1 MRSRWKWPSVPK
13 TSERGHGVSRVP
25 SVLDLLAAEP
35 SSDELHYDY
44 QLDLETWSYE
54 EVSDSFA
61 TFCKASGI
69 RESALTA
76 VLTQAIS
83 PDLLDTSLGC
93 VAVSTPPQEGK
104 TTWIVHY
111 MAWMLI
117 RNPWLKLVYATY
129 SQSRANS
136 VSRQVRSLVESWTP
150 LAKGSATVE
159 RWQTREGGGL
169 LAAGRGSAMTGFRSD
184 MTVIDDPIKD
194 MQEAQSETIRETTIE
209 WFSSV
214 VLTRMSSLSQIIV
227 IATRWHK
234 DDLIAH
240 VQKPEVLGAEYV
252 NIPAQATHDSEH
264 PDANGQGDIL
274 GRVVGDWLPSVQ
286 NRSEKSWL
294 LIKSAVGTYVWQ
306 ALYQGDPQVTGGSY
320 INVDKIDILPWEG
333 IVYQDENTGCMYTL
347 DRAIIIQSWDLT
359 FGQIEGSGR
368 KTTSGSYVAGHV
380 YAIVGRKFILVD
392 RFHERATFTE
402 SVSAVL
408 RFSAKWP
415 QTSRIYVEKK
425 ANGAAMLNTL
435 RKRAALIRPVMP
447 DGSKEVRALA
457 AQPTVDEGN
466 VAILDTVFSESMFQ
480 EMRDFPFGKNDD
492 DVDAFTQAIN
502 QGRVDYIGMRS

>member
-1 MRSRWKWPSVPK
+1 MLD
-13 TSERGHGVSRVP
+13 
-25 SVLDLLAAEP
+25 VLEAAP
-35 SSDELHYDY
+35 DEVTYDY
-44 QLDLETWSYE
+44 QVDFETWSYE
-54 EVSDSFA
+54 EVATSFSV
-61 TFCKASGI
+61 FCKASGI
-69 RESALTA
+69 RESALTE

-240 VQKPEVLGAEYV
+240 VQKPDVLAAQYV
-252 NIPAQATHDSEH
+252 NIPAQAVTDS
-264 PDANGQGDIL
+264 DIL
-274 GRVVGDWLPSVQ
+274 GRHVGEWLPSVQ

-320 INVDKIDILPWEG
+320 INVDKIDVMPWEG
-333 IVYQDENTGCMYTL
+333 VVYQDENTGCMFTL

-359 FGQIEGSGR
+359 FGQIEGSSGR
-368 KTTSGSYVAGHV
+368 KASNSGSYVAGHV

-502 QGRVDYIGMRS
+502 QGRVDYIGMRN

>member
-1 MRSRWKWPSVPK
+1 MPLELLDR
-13 TSERGHGVSRVP
+13 TDDDEIHFDY
-25 SVLDLLAAEP
+25 VLDVDSYDYEQV
-35 SSDELHYDY
+35 SSDFGL
-44 QLDLETWSYE
+44 
-54 EVSDSFA
+54 
-61 TFCKASGI
+61 FCKASGI

-76 VLTQAIS
+76 VLTEAIS
-83 PDLLDTSLGC
+83 PDLLDSSLGC

-136 VSRQVRSLVESWTP
+136 VSRQVRSLVEIWTP

-194 MQEAQSETIRETTIE
+194 MQEAQSELIRATTIE

-214 VLTRMSSLSQIIV
+214 VLTRMSNLSQIIV

-240 VQKPEVLGAEYV
+240 VQKPDVLGAQYV
-252 NIPAQATHDSEH
+252 NIPAQAVQG
-264 PDANGQGDIL
+264 PDKDIL
-274 GRVVGDWLPSVQ
+274 GRNVGDWLPSVQ
-286 NRSEKSWL
+286 NRSESSWL
-294 LIKSAVGTYVWQ
+294 LMKRAVGTYVWQ

-320 INVDKIDILPWEG
+320 INVDKIDVVPWEAV
-333 IVYQDENTGCMYTL
+333 VYQDERTGSMFTL
-347 DRAIIIQSWDLT
+347 DRAIVIQSWDLT
-359 FGQIEGSGR
+359 FGQIEEGKATRAKG
-368 KTTSGSYVAGHV
+368 SGSYVAGHV
-380 YAIVGRKFILVD
+380 YALIGRKFILID
-392 RFHERATFTE
+392 RVHERYTFTE
-402 SVSAVL
+402 SVTAVL
-408 RFSAKWP
+408 RMTAKWP
-415 QTSRIYVEKK
+415 QTSRVYVEKK

-435 RKRAALIRPVMP
+435 RKRAALVRPVMP

-466 VAILDTVFSESMFQ
+466 VAVLDTVYTEGMFQ
-480 EMRDFPFGKNDD
+480 EFRDFPFGKNDD

-502 QGRVDYIGMRS
+502 QGRVDYIQMGS

>member
-1 MRSRWKWPSVPK
+1 M
-13 TSERGHGVSRVP
+13 
-25 SVLDLLAAEP
+25 LLEAAPE
-35 SSDELHYDY
+35 ELEYDY
-44 QLDLETWSYE
+44 VVDTSYSYE
-54 EVSDSFA
+54 DVSEDFG

-69 RESALTA
+69 RQSALTGI
-76 VLTQAIS
+76 LTEAIS

-136 VSRQVRSLVESWTP
+136 VSRQVRSLVEIWTP

-159 RWQTREGGGL
+159 RWQTKEGGGL

-240 VQKPEVLGAEYV
+240 VQKPDVLGAQYV
-252 NIPAQATHDSEH
+252 NIPAQAVQG
-264 PDANGQGDIL
+264 PDKDIL
-274 GRVVGDWLPSVQ
+274 GRHVGEWLPSVQ

-320 INVDKIDILPWEG
+320 INVDKIDVLPWEAV
-333 IVYQDENTGCMYTL
+333 VYADERTGSMFTL
-347 DRAIIIQSWDLT
+347 DRAIVIQSWDLT
-359 FGQIEGSGR
+359 FGQIEEGKGKATRASG
-368 KTTSGSYVAGHV
+368 SGSYVAGHV
-380 YAIVGRKFILVD
+380 YAIIGRKFILID

-466 VAILDTVFSESMFQ
+466 VAVLDTVYTEGMFQ
-480 EMRDFPFGKNDD
+480 EFRDFPFGKNDD

-502 QGRVDYIGMRS
+502 QGRVDYIQMGS

>member
-1 MRSRWKWPSVPK
+1 M
-13 TSERGHGVSRVP
+13 T
-25 SVLDLLAAEP
+25 LLLPAAAVDE
-35 SSDELHYDY
+35 ELHFDY
-44 QLDLETWSYE
+44 EVDTAYSYE
-54 EVSDSFA
+54 EVSSDFA
-61 TFCKASGI
+61 VFCKASGI
-69 RESALTA
+69 RQSALTA
-76 VLTQAIS
+76 VLTEAIS

-136 VSRQVRSLVESWTP
+136 VSRQVRSLVEIWTP
-150 LAKGSATVE
+150 LAKGSTTVE
-159 RWQTREGGGL
+159 RWQTKEGGGL

-194 MQEAQSETIRETTIE
+194 MQEAQSELIRETTIE

-240 VQKPEVLGAEYV
+240 VQKPDVLGARYV
-252 NIPAQATHDSEH
+252 NIPAQAVAGPEPTEKQ
-264 PDANGQGDIL
+264 PVPDIL
-274 GRVVGDWLPSVQ
+274 GRNVGEWLPSVQ
-286 NRSEKSWL
+286 NRSEHSWQV
-294 LIKSAVGTYVWQ
+294 IKRAVGTYVWQ

-320 INVDKIDILPWEG
+320 INVDKIDVLPWEAV
-333 IVYQDENTGCMYTL
+333 VYADERTGSMFTL
-347 DRAIIIQSWDLT
+347 DRAIVIQSWDLT
-359 FGQIEGSGR
+359 FGQIEEGKATRGKTSG
-368 KTTSGSYVAGHV
+368 SGSYVAGHV
-380 YAIVGRKFILVD
+380 YALIGHKFILVD
-392 RFHERATFTE
+392 RFHERATFTQ
-402 SVSAVL
+402 SVSAIL

-435 RKRAALIRPVMP
+435 RKRAALIRPVEP
-447 DGSKEVRALA
+447 GGSKEVRALA
-457 AQPTVDEGN
+457 AQPTVDQGN
-466 VAILDTVFSESMFQ
+466 VAVLDTVFTESMFQ
-480 EMRDFPFGKNDD
+480 EFRDFPFGKNDD

-502 QGRVDYIGMRS
+502 QGRVDYIQMGS

>member
-1 MRSRWKWPSVPK
+1 MLLEAVVDDEVHFDYSVDFD
-13 TSERGHGVSRVP
+13 SYE
-25 SVLDLLAAEP
+25 
-35 SSDELHYDY
+35 
-44 QLDLETWSYE
+44 YE
-54 EVSDSFA
+54 EVANDFA
-61 TFCKASGI
+61 VFCKASGI
-69 RESALTA
+69 RESALTS
-76 VLTQAIS
+76 VLTEAIS

-111 MAWMLI
+111 MAWMLV

-150 LAKGSATVE
+150 LAKGSTTVE

-194 MQEAQSETIRETTIE
+194 MQEAQSETIRNTTIE

-240 VQKPEVLGAEYV
+240 VQKPDVLGAQYV
-252 NIPAQATHDSEH
+252 NIPAQAVQE
-264 PDANGQGDIL
+264 GDIL
-274 GRVVGDWLPSVQ
+274 GRNVGDWLPSVQ

-320 INVDKIDILPWEG
+320 INVDKIDVIPWEAV
-333 IVYQDENTGCMYTL
+333 VYQDERTGSMFTL
-347 DRAIIIQSWDLT
+347 DRAIVIQSWDLT
-359 FGQIEGSGR
+359 FGQIEGQATRGRASSG
-368 KTTSGSYVAGHV
+368 SGSYVAGHV
-380 YAIVGRKFILVD
+380 YAIIGRKFILID
-392 RFHERATFTE
+392 RVHERFTFTE
-402 SVSAVL
+402 SVTALLRMSA
-408 RFSAKWP
+408 RWP

-435 RKRAALIRPVMP
+435 RKRAALVRPVTP

-466 VAILDTVFSESMFQ
+466 VAVLDTVFTEGMFQ
-480 EMRDFPFGKNDD
+480 EFRDFPFGKNDD
-492 DVDAFTQAIN
+492 DVDAFTQAVN
-502 QGRVDYIGMRS
+502 QGRVDYIQMGH

>member
-1 MRSRWKWPSVPK
+1 MLP
-13 TSERGHGVSRVP
+13 
-25 SVLDLLAAEP
+25 DLLA
-35 SSDELHYDY
+35 D
-44 QLDLETWSYE
+44 DLTEYTYE
-54 EVSDSFA
+54 QVSEDFDL
-61 TFCKASGI
+61 FCAASGI
-69 RESALTA
+69 RKSALTE
-76 VLTQAIS
+76 VLTSTMDPEA
-83 PDLLDTSLGC
+83 LNTSLGC
-93 VAVSTPPQEGK
+93 VAYSTPPQEGK

-111 MAWMLI
+111 IAWMLI
-117 RNPWLKLVYATY
+117 RNPWLKVVYATY
-129 SQSRANS
+129 SQARANA
-136 VSRQVRSLVESWTP
+136 VSRQIRSLVKHWTP
-150 LAKGSATVE
+150 LKAGSSNIQ
-159 RWQTREGGGL
+159 RWETREGGGL

-194 MQEAQSETIRETTIE
+194 MAEAQSELIRETTVE

-214 VLTRMSSLSQIIV
+214 VLTRMANLSQIIV

-240 VQKPEVLGAEYV
+240 VQTALAAAYI
-252 NIPAQATHDSEH
+252 NIPAQATHKDTD
-264 PDANGQGDIL
+264 PL
-274 GRVVGDWLPSVQ
+274 GRAVGEWLPSVQ

-320 INVDKIDILPWEG
+320 INVDKIDILPWEN
-333 IVYQDENTGCMYTL
+333 IVYADERTGCMYTL
-347 DRAIIIQSWDLT
+347 DRAIVIQSWDLT
-359 FGQIEGSGR
+359 FGQIEEGKGR
-368 KTTSGSYVAGHV
+368 KEANSGSYVAGHV
-380 YAIVGRKFILVD
+380 YALIGRKFILID
-392 RFHERATFTE
+392 RFHERATFTQ

-435 RKRAALIRPVMP
+435 RKRAALIKPVTP

-466 VAILDTVFSESMFQ
+466 VAILDTVFSESMFT
-480 EMRDFPFGKNDD
+480 EFRDFPFGKTDD
-492 DVDAFTQAIN
+492 DVDAFTQAVN
-502 QGRVDYIGMRS
+502 QGRVDYFRMGN

>member
-1 MRSRWKWPSVPK
+1 M
-13 TSERGHGVSRVP
+13 
-25 SVLDLLAAEP
+25 LLEAAVEEEF
-35 SSDELHYDY
+35 DELGYEYIVDDSYD
-44 QLDLETWSYE
+44 YE
-54 EVSDSFA
+54 EVSSDFA
-61 TFCKASGI
+61 VFCKASGI
-69 RESALTA
+69 RTSALTE
-76 VLTQAIS
+76 VLTDAIS

-111 MAWMLI
+111 MAWMLV

-129 SQSRANS
+129 SQSRANA
-136 VSRQVRSLVESWTP
+136 VSRQVRSLVEIWTP

-159 RWQTREGGGL
+159 RWQTKEGGGL

-240 VQKPEVLGAEYV
+240 VQKPDVLGAQYV
-252 NIPAQATHDSEH
+252 NIPAQAVSGPEE
-264 PDANGQGDIL
+264 DIL
-274 GRVVGDWLPSVQ
+274 GRHVGEWLPSVQ

-320 INVDKIDILPWEG
+320 INVDKIDVLPWEAV
-333 IVYQDENTGCMYTL
+333 VYQDERTGSMFTL
-347 DRAIIIQSWDLT
+347 DRAIVIQSWDLT
-359 FGQIEGSGR
+359 FGQIEEGKATRGRTSGQ
-368 KTTSGSYVAGHV
+368 GSYVAGHV
-380 YAIVGRKFILVD
+380 YALIGYKFILID
-392 RFHERATFTE
+392 RFHERATFTQ
-402 SVSAVL
+402 SVSAIL

-435 RKRAALIRPVMP
+435 RKRAALIRPVEP
-447 DGSKEVRALA
+447 GGSKEVRALA
-457 AQPTVDEGN
+457 AQPTVDQGN
-466 VAILDTVFSESMFQ
+466 VAVLDTVYTEGMFQ
-480 EMRDFPFGKNDD
+480 EFRDFPFGKNDD

-502 QGRVDYIGMRS
+502 QGRVDYIQMGS